1 MGAENKPKRR
11 LPRAFV
17 AGEAVLILVTTA
29 EAPRH
34 GIATGPVGCGGRGRR
49 IARTC
54 WTVRGGSVG
63 RFSKALDSATKD
75 SAT

>member
-1 MGAENKPKRR
+1 MYFR

-17 AGEAVLILVTTA
+17 TGEAVLVLVTTA

-34 GIATGPVGCGGRGRR
+34 GIATGSIGCGGRGRG

-54 WTVRGGSVG
+54 RTVRGGSVG
-63 RFSKALDSATKD
+63 RFSKALNPAPKD